1 MSLVHDPFAPVLTDE
16 TIDDFDS
23 LQDKPTALGSLGAV
37 TQPGVQIARF
47 QGFDLNDQPLLGR
60 IEGLEGEVVVGR
72 STVPLRQSQLG
83 GSVVVVFEH
92 NDRRRPIVIGVL
104 QDRPSTPDEGAD
116 HQAAVE
122 VIADENRFIVSAE
135 REISLRCGKASITL
149 TRAGKVVIAG
159 SYIVSRSSGYN
170 RIKGAAVDIN

>member
-1 MSLVHDPFAPVLTDE
+1 MSLVHDPFAPVLADE

-23 LQDKPTALGSLGAV
+23 LQGKPTTLGSLGTV
-37 TQPGVQIARF
+37 VRPGAQIARL
-47 QGFDLNDQPLLGR
+47 QGFDLNDEPLLGR

-72 STVPLRQSQLG
+72 STVPLRQAQLG
-83 GSVVVVFEH
+83 ASVVVVFEH
-92 NDRRRPIVIGVL
+92 NERRRPIVIGVL
-104 QDRPSTPDEGAD
+104 QDRSSTQDDAAD
-116 HQAAVE
+116 NQGSVE
-122 VIADENRFIVSAE
+122 IIADENRFIVSAE

-159 SYIVSRSSGYN
+159 SYVVSRSSGYN